1 MELIDLVIV
10 GCGWNGVAMAK
21 TYHEVVPSATIRI
34 VDTADTVG
42 GCWAKERVYPGLNT
56 SKEAFLCGTLVSAY

>member
-1 MELIDLVIV
+1 MAAMEVIDLVVV

-21 TYHEVVPSATIRI
+21 TYHEADPSATMRL
-34 VDTADTVG
+34 VDTANTVG

-56 SKEAFLCGTLVSAY
+56 SENGSSC